1 MRRSGVRGYFSGL
14 TTSAFLLAFAS
25 LFSDISTEMLYPIL
39 PIFLTQ
45 TLHAGGSIVGLVD
58 GFAQAT
64 QNIVQGFSGA
74 LSDKLKKRKFV
85 ALLGYFL
92 SAVAKP
98 LMGLAATWQAL
109 LGARFLDRVGAGTR
123 SPPRDALLAASV
135 HEKDRG
141 RAFGLEGV
149 GDNAGA
155 FIGPLAAVVLLYAMH
170 LDIRAIFYLAV
181 IPGVLAFCMVLFVS
195 ERSAA
200 DGAKSKIDLSL
211 RHFPSEYWKYLSAT
225 AVFNLGNS
233 SNAFLILRT
242 QEIGVSLRSTIL
254 IYAGFNLAAA
264 LISYPAGSLSD
275 RIGRKNI
282 LLVSFL
288 IFMIAYLGFA
298 LAQNQYLIIAL
309 FIFYGLFQGIYRA
322 VGKSLASDF
331 VPERLRAS
339 GIGWYSTTV
348 GVFQLVGSV
357 VAGILWDRV
366 GHAAVFIYGAAF
378 AAAGGVA
385 LYFLRDAGSSVS
397 LRFNR

>member
-1 MRRSGVRGYFSGL
+1 MRRSGVQGYFTGL

-39 PIFLTQ
+39 PVFLTQ
-45 TLHAGGSIVGLVD
+45 TLHAGGSIIGLVD

-181 IPGVLAFCMVLFVS
+181 IPGLLAFCMVLFVS

-200 DGAKSKIDLSL
+200 NGAKSKIDLSL
-211 RHFPSEYWKYLSAT
+211 RHFPSGLLEIPVGDRGVQPRQLQQRLSHSANPGDRRVS
-225 AVFNLGNS
+225 AIDNLD
-233 SNAFLILRT
+233 LR
-242 QEIGVSLRSTIL
+242 
-254 IYAGFNLAAA
+254 
-264 LISYPAGSLSD
+264 
-275 RIGRKNI
+275 
-282 LLVSFL
+282 
-288 IFMIAYLGFA
+288 
-298 LAQNQYLIIAL
+298 
-309 FIFYGLFQGIYRA
+309 GL
-322 VGKSLASDF
+322 
-331 VPERLRAS
+331 
-339 GIGWYSTTV
+339 
-348 GVFQLVGSV
+348 
-357 VAGILWDRV
+357 
-366 GHAAVFIYGAAF
+366 
-378 AAAGGVA
+378 
-385 LYFLRDAGSSVS
+385 
-397 LRFNR
+397 